1 MAPKSQAV
9 TTSPTLLQTF
19 TQVGTLVMI
28 SLGVF
33 MVAVDLGRKDE
44 TLRRIALDTGEL
56 RGICAELVK
65 AQIKSVENDTSMQKE
80 LAILTAKL
88 DRITLK

>member
-1 MAPKSQAV
+1 
-9 TTSPTLLQTF
+9 
-19 TQVGTLVMI
+19 
-28 SLGVF
+28 

-65 AQIKSVENDTSMQKE
+65 AQIRSVENDTSMQKE